1 MSTDAE
7 WISVNETLA
16 RFSMS
21 RSTFYRHRDR
31 FITKLLGG
39 KRVVECGIG
48 AGILCVTPRTHTPKK
63 P

>member
-39 KRVVECGIG
+39 KRVVNVASVQAFYASLPE
-48 AGILCVTPRTHTPKK
+48 RHTPKK
-63 P
+63 R